1 MKQRII
7 SAAVGLGILFLV
19 FVFFDTVVLNIA
31 VAVIIVME
39 LTELVTAAGYS
50 LRTPFFYVAMAFGA
64 VIPFFETRLISR
76 VLPAVCFLFA
86 LLFFALLLRHHADL
100 RIEKLSFVF
109 FFAILLAFS
118 TNCFV
123 YLRDMFGTTVG
134 MYGVLVTLT
143 GAWMSDTGAYF
154 FGIAFGK
161 RRLAPTIS
169 PKKTVEGVFGGVAV
183 ALLSQMA
190 IAWIYTR
197 YCAMLGISVSVNYG
211 MLALLSPFISA
222 LSVVGDLSAS
232 VIKRQFGVKDFGNIM
247 PGHGGALDR
256 FDSVLLVIP
265 FVYNLF
271 LYLPMIRIL

>member
-7 SAAVGLGILFLV
+7 SAAFGLSILFFV
-19 FVFFDTVVLNIA
+19 FAFFDTVVLNIA
-31 VAVIIVME
+31 VAIVIAME
-39 LTELVTAAGYS
+39 LTELVTAAGYP
-50 LRTPFFYVAMAFGA
+50 RNTPFFYVAMAFSA

-76 VLPAVCFLFA
+76 ILPTVCFLFA
-86 LLFFALLLRHHADL
+86 LVFFSLMLRHHAAL
-100 RIEKLSFVF
+100 RIEQLSFLF

-123 YLRDMFGTTVG
+123 YLRDMFGPIVG
-134 MYGVLVTLT
+134 LYGVLVTLA

-154 FGIAFGK
+154 FGIALGR

-169 PKKTVEGVFGGVAV
+169 PKKTVEGALGGAVV
-183 ALLSQMA
+183 ALASQMLV
-190 IAWIYTR
+190 AWIYTR
-197 YCAMLGISVSVNYG
+197 YCALTGASVSVNYWL
-211 MLALLSPFISA
+211 LALLSPFISA
-222 LSVVGDLSAS
+222 LSVLGDLSAS
-232 VIKRQFGVKDFGNIM
+232 VVKRQFGVKDFGRIM

-271 LYLPMIRIL
+271 LYFPIIRVL